1 MTEQTKEIQLNLP
14 AMQKMKIFLATPMY
28 GGQCYGLYTKSLM
41 DTTSTL
47 MHHGIEMQIYYLFNE
62 SLVTRARNYCVHNF
76 LKSEATHMLFIDSDV
91 SWKAMDLMYMTHL
104 VAENPEKYRIMTAL
118 YPKKVI
124 AWEKILKAAKS
135 GNFDDNPVGLEKV
148 AGDMVFNPDHTAYP
162 DGRAPIYEPVK
173 VREAGTGF
181 MMIERSVFAEYA
193 AAHPELEYTPD
204 HIREGEFSIGEKIH
218 AYFDCI
224 INDQNR
230 YLSEDYMFCEN
241 VKKLDIDIWTL
252 PMIELMHSGSYVFQG
267 KLVDMAVND
276 VHATLAPDD
285 AEKIAMNTTRQNS
298 EK

>member
-1 MTEQTKEIQLNLP
+1 
-14 AMQKMKIFLATPMY
+14 
-28 GGQCYGLYTKSLM
+28 
-41 DTTSTL
+41 
-47 MHHGIEMQIYYLFNE
+47 
-62 SLVTRARNYCVHNF
+62 
-76 LKSEATHMLFIDSDV
+76 MLFIDSDV

-148 AGDMVFNPDHTAYP
+148 AGDMVFNPDHTEYP
-162 DGRAPIYEPVK
+162 NGRAPIYEPVK

>member
-148 AGDMVFNPDHTAYP
+148 AGDMVFNPDHTEYP
-162 DGRAPIYEPVK
+162 NGRAPIYEPVK